1 MSRLKQYQAI
11 RDFKRT
17 SEPKGTAD
25 ARRGV
30 SSMKGGRFVVH
41 KHAARRLHYDLRL
54 EQNGVLWSWAVT
66 RGPSRD
72 PTQKRLAVHVEDHPL
87 DYGAFEGTIPKGA
100 YGAGSVIV
108 WDEGYWVPVD
118 DPVAGMKKGHINF
131 ELKGEKLKG
140 NWHLVRLKPRA
151 KEKRDNW
158 LLIKSDDADARPDDT
173 MLDDSP
179 LSTKSGLT
187 VEEIGES
194 RPAKVAKPG
203 ADKPQR
209 QKLAMPDFIAPAL
222 ATLKAKPPSGEEWLH
237 EVKFDGY
244 RIQAHVASE
253 KVRLLT
259 RSGLNWT
266 GRFGAQV
273 AGELARLSCAQ
284 AIVDG
289 EMVVLSDAGIASFSA
304 LQSDLS
310 DGHTDRMVYY
320 AFDLLYLDGT
330 SWRDAPLK
338 DRKARLADL
347 LRHQKADSP
356 LRFSEHFEASGE
368 VMLAHACRMGLEGV
382 VSKRAGSPYRSG
394 RTLAWIKSKCVQR
407 QEFVIVGYL
416 PSTATGRGLKS
427 LLLAYH
433 QNGKLTY
440 AGLVGTGFSAKSGD
454 DLKRKLDSIK
464 TAAPAIASLAAKQ
477 KHAVWVRP
485 VLVAEVAFRAWS
497 DGRILRQASFKGLRE
512 DKEAVDIIKESQSK
526 PAPAANGRSQSGER
540 RFKAPV
546 KVAAPKTSV
555 ELSNPDKVLWPE
567 AKITKQDLLA
577 YYGTVWPRMK
587 SLVINRPLSL
597 VRAPDGIGGERFFQ
611 KHASPGMHKAIHEMK
626 DPAGGG
632 ELLYIKDFDGLAA
645 LVQLGAVE
653 IHIWGAKIDA
663 IETPDQI
670 VFDLD
675 PDEGFN
681 VAEVRAAALEIKE
694 RMDSLGLPALLKTSG
709 GKGFHIVVPLKPK
722 ARWEEVKAFS
732 RDFALAMAQAN
743 PDRYTATLS
752 KKARKG
758 RIFIDYLRNVRGATA
773 VSPYSLRANMA
784 AAISM
789 PVAWISLERG
799 VSPQTFAFD
808 GDAMRNVLREPNP
821 WASISLIAKALR
833 G

>member
-1 MSRLKQYQAI
+1 MSRLKQYQAL

-54 EQNGVLWSWAVT
+54 EHNGVLWSWAVT

-87 DYGAFEGTIPKGA
+87 DYGSFEGTIPTGA

-108 WDEGYWVPVD
+108 WDEGHWIPVD

-151 KEKRDNW
+151 KEKHDNW
-158 LLIKSDDADARPDDT
+158 LLIKSDDADAKPGDT
-173 MLDDSP
+173 MLEDSP

-194 RPAKVAKPG
+194 RPTKAARPLARKPRRL
-203 ADKPQR
+203 KT
-209 QKLAMPDFIAPAL
+209 AMPDFIAPAL

-244 RIQAHVASE
+244 RIQAHIASG

-259 RSGLNWT
+259 RSGLDWT
-266 GRFGAQV
+266 GRFGGGL
-273 AGELARLSCAQ
+273 AGELARLPCAQ

-304 LQSDLS
+304 LQADLS
-310 DGHTDRMVYY
+310 DGRTNGMVYY
-320 AFDLLYLDGT
+320 AFDLLYLDGAAL
-330 SWRDAPLK
+330 RDVPLK
-338 DRKARLADL
+338 DRKVLLADL
-347 LRHQKADSP
+347 LRRQSASSP
-356 LRFSEHFEASGE
+356 LRFSEQFEESGE

-407 QEFVIVGYL
+407 QELVIVGYL
-416 PSTATGRGLKS
+416 PSTAIGRGLKS

-454 DLKRKLDSIK
+454 DLKRKLDAVK
-464 TAAPAIASLAAKQ
+464 TVAPAIAALATKQ
-477 KHAVWVRP
+477 KRAVWVQP
-485 VLVAEVAFRAWS
+485 VLVAEIAFRAWS

-512 DKEAVDIIKESQSK
+512 DKKAVGIMKESQLK
-526 PAPAANGRSQSGER
+526 PAPAANVRSQSGER
-540 RFKAPV
+540 RSKAPA
-546 KVAAPKTSV
+546 KVAAPQTSV
-555 ELSNPDKVLWPE
+555 ALSNPDKVLWPE
-567 AKITKQDLLA
+567 AKITKQDMLV

-587 SLVINRPLSL
+587 SLVIDRPLSL
-597 VRAPDGIGGERFFQ
+597 LRAPDGIGGERFFQ
-611 KHASPGMHKAIHEMK
+611 KHASPGMHKAIHKIK

-632 ELLYIKDFDGLAA
+632 ELLYIKDFDGMAA
-645 LVQLGAVE
+645 LVQLGVVE

-675 PDEGFN
+675 PDTGLG
-681 VAEVRAAALEIKE
+681 VVEVRAAALQIKQ
-694 RMDSLGLPALLKTSG
+694 RIDRLGLPALLKTSG

-722 ARWEEVKAFS
+722 APWEDVKTFS
-732 RDFALAMAQAN
+732 RDFALAMSQAS
-743 PDRYTATLS
+743 PDRYTATLA

-758 RIFIDYLRNVRGATA
+758 KIFIDYLRNARGATA
-773 VSPYSLRANMA
+773 VAPYSLRANMA

-789 PVAWISLERG
+789 PITWNSLERG
-799 VSPQTFAFD
+799 ASPQTFVLD

-821 WASISLIAKALR
+821 WANISVIAKVLR